1 MKRNG
6 FSLVEMLVV
15 LIILAVLMAL
25 LIPGYITIYT
35 SVKRNSFDSK
45 VKQLEA
51 AALKYGNE
59 IKDEIKTNTYTK
71 NGVKYCTNV
80 TAKQLIE
87 KGYITSES
95 NNKAEIINPTNGSV
109 MDGNIRVCYSSSK
122 LDIIANYVEEYD
134 STIYYHKGDKVIT
147 SSDGRMFECIVDA
160 PPGKL
165 FANYEWTTTTL
176 PVTTRQIGETTQ
188 PPTSLAQSSS
198 TNDKYFKE
206 ITY

>member
-1 MKRNG
+1 MKHNG

-15 LIILAVLMAL
+15 IIIISVLMTL
-25 LIPGYITIYT
+25 LIPGYISIYT

-45 VKQLEA
+45 VKQIET

-59 IKDEIKTNTYTK
+59 IKDEIKAETYTK
-71 NGVKYCTNV
+71 NGINYCTNM
-80 TAKQLIE
+80 TAVQLIQ
-87 KGYITSES
+87 KGYLISDS
-95 NNKAEIINPTNGSV
+95 NGRDEIINPTNGAV
-109 MDGNIRVCYSSSK
+109 MNGNVRVCYSSSK

-134 STIYYHKGDKVIT
+134 ASIYYHKGDKVIT
-147 SSDGRMFECIVDA
+147 SSNGKMYECIVDA

-165 FANYEWTTTTL
+165 YSDYHWTTTTN
-176 PVTTRQIGETTQ
+176 PVTTKRIGETTQ
-188 PPTSLAQSSS
+188 PTTHLVQNAS